1 MVTVKP
7 DAKTESKPVIPAVK
21 KEPKPLLT
29 RMDEQITRAVVA
41 KRLTMEELAKFEVRI
56 GRLKLFL
63 EE

>member
-1 MVTVKP
+1 MATAKP
-7 DAKTESKPVIPAVK
+7 DPKTEAKPVAPKVK

-41 KRLTMEELAKFEVRI
+41 KRVTVDELAKFESRV

>member
-1 MVTVKP
+1 MVTAKVDPKNELKP
-7 DAKTESKPVIPAVK
+7 TTLKVK
-21 KEPKPLLT
+21 KEPKQLLT

-41 KRLTMEELAKFEVRI
+41 KRLTMEELAKFETRI